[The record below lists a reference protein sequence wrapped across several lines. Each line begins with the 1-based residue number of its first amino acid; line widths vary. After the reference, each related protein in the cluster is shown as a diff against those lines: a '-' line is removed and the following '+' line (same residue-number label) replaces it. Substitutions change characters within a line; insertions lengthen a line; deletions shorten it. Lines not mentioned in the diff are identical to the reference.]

1 MLCSVCEDVNVL
13 SCRTWYVCL
22 TCAISPSCSPCS
34 ELFNAA
40 FVSCWMELV
49 TIQKEDLV
57 ANLKLALSVPNIPEI
72 TQTLL
77 NLAEFMEHCEEASVS
92 EALTEWAF
100 TEWAPIGKALTRQ

>member
-1 MLCSVCEDVNVL
+1 M
-13 SCRTWYVCL
+13 
-22 TCAISPSCSPCS
+22 CAICHPCSPCS

-40 FVSCWMELV
+40 FVSCWMELM
-49 TIQKEDLV
+49 TAQKEDLV

-92 EALTEWAF
+92 GALTGWPLTEKLSLSGLLLSGLLQGGLF
-100 TEWAPIGKALTRQ
+100 TE

>member
-1 MLCSVCEDVNVL
+1 MWVSGEVL
-13 SCRTWYVCL
+13 ECGHTSHEVALPVPR
-22 TCAISPSCSPCS
+22 S

-49 TIQKEDLV
+49 TTQREDLV

-92 EALTEWAF
+92 GLLLS
-100 TEWAPIGKALTRQ
+100 GLL